1 MYIVLVVQSLS
12 HILLCN
18 PMDCSIAGFPVLY
31 YLPELAQIHV
41 HCVDDVLLFYN
52 KKTKVF

>member
-1 MYIVLVVQSLS
+1 MYIVVVVQSLS

-41 HCVDDVLLFYN
+41 YCVDDVLLFYN